1 MTAGGSTTDFT
12 KKWQNAVHRRLA
24 DDQTIA
30 WLFVAPAIALLISV
44 AIYPF
49 LQMLYDS
56 VFTFSQAGQRE
67 AFVGVENFARVLT
80 DGRFTSGVGFTVVFV
95 FVVVTVEFLLGL
107 GVSLLIYS
115 PYFRRRQLLVVL
127 SLPPMML
134 SPVIAG
140 LTWRMLF
147 NVEFGMVNHLFGLN
161 IDWIAGEPW
170 AAVAIVVTDIWMW
183 TPLFVLVFASTLQ
196 SIPEVYYEAAEVDGM
211 GAWQRFRWITLP
223 QMRTAIVIVLLL
235 RVVRAFKVFPKIQVL
250 TLGGPGSSTES
261 IAMVTYNYG
270 FKFFDLGRASAA
282 GVLYWFLMF
291 AAAFLI
297 FRAVAEDLISPEEH

>member
-1 MTAGGSTTDFT
+1 MSTGDIAEG
-12 KKWQNAVHRRLA
+12 WRDALRRRLREER
-24 DDQTIA
+24 TIA
-30 WLFVAPAIALLISV
+30 WLFVAPAIALLVAV

-56 VFTFSQAGQRE
+56 VFAFSQAGERE

-95 FVVVTVEFLLGL
+95 FIVVTVEFLLGL

-115 PYFRRRQLLVVL
+115 PYVERRQLVVVL

-147 NVEFGMVNHLFGLN
+147 NVDFGLVNHLLGLSV
-161 IDWIAGEPW
+161 DWIAGQPW
-170 AAVAIVVTDIWMW
+170 AAVAVIVTDIWMW

-196 SIPEVYYEAAEVDGM
+196 AIPRVYYEAAEVDGM
-211 GAWQRFRWITLP
+211 SRWQRFKWITFP

-250 TLGGPGSSTES
+250 TLGGPGAYTES

-297 FRAVAEDLISPEEH
+297 FRAVAEDLISPERN

>member
-1 MTAGGSTTDFT
+1 MSTADLTGRMREALRS
-12 KKWQNAVHRRLA
+12 RLA
-24 DDQTIA
+24 DERTVA
-30 WLFVAPAIALLISV
+30 WLFVAPAVLLLLSV

-56 VFTFSQAGQRE
+56 VFAFSSAGQRE
-67 AFVGVENFARVLT
+67 AFVGVENFARVLN
-80 DGRFTSGVGFTVVFV
+80 DSRFTGAVWFTVIFV
-95 FVVVTVEFLLGL
+95 LVVVTVEFLLGL
-107 GVSLLIYS
+107 GISLLIYS
-115 PYFRRRQLLVVL
+115 PYVERRQLLVVL

-147 NVEFGMVNHLFGLN
+147 NVEFGLVNHLFGLN
-161 IDWIAGEPW
+161 VDWIAGRPW
-170 AAVAIVVTDIWMW
+170 AAAGIIITDVWMW

-196 SIPEVYYEAAEVDGM
+196 AIPKVYYEAAEIDGM
-211 GAWQRFRWITLP
+211 SRWQRFKWITFP

-250 TLGGPGSSTES
+250 TLGGPGSYTES
-261 IAMVTYNYG
+261 IAMITYNYG

-282 GVLYWFLMF
+282 GVLYWLLMF
-291 AAAFLI
+291 VAAFLI
-297 FRAVAEDLISPEEH
+297 FKAVAEDLITPEDE

>member
-1 MTAGGSTTDFT
+1 MGTADLPEEWRGTLR
-12 KKWQNAVHRRLA
+12 RRLS
-24 DDQTIA
+24 DERTIA
-30 WLFVAPAIALLISV
+30 WLFVAPAIALLVAV

-49 LQMLYDS
+49 LQMIYDS

-67 AFVGVENFARVLT
+67 AFVGVENFVRVLT
-80 DGRFTSGVGFTVVFV
+80 DARFTGSVGFTVVFV
-95 FVVVTVEFLLGL
+95 LVVVTAEFLLGL
-107 GVSLLIYS
+107 GISLLIYS
-115 PYFRRRQLLVVL
+115 PYVQRRQLLVVL

-147 NVEFGMVNHLFGLN
+147 NVEFGLVNHLLGLN
-161 IDWIAGEPW
+161 IDWIAGRPW
-170 AAVAIVVTDIWMW
+170 AAVAVVVTDVWMW

-196 SIPEVYYEAAEVDGM
+196 AIPEVYYEAAEVDGM
-211 GAWQRFRWITLP
+211 SRWQRFKWITFP

-250 TLGGPGSSTES
+250 TLGGPGSYTES
-261 IAMVTYNYG
+261 IAMITYNYG

-291 AAAFLI
+291 VAAFLI